1 MVRIPTVVYY
11 SDINLVQEQII
22 TERKVTIITN
32 LSMIYYVHDITLYPK
47 QRHPR
52 LDERTNR
59 FNHFKTSI
67 I

>member
-47 QRHPR
+47 QMHLR

-59 FNHFKTSI
+59 YNHFKTSI